1 VTRTIAVTGAALL
14 AACSQAPQQPQAA
27 NVAAESTA
35 ATPAPAETAAVE
47 ATPIPAATPSSP
59 GPTPTLTRD
68 VGEPAVPEPGAP
80 IPTTSLP
87 EGPFAPDSG
96 QAGADVVQTYVAL
109 LEQGKVRQAL
119 KLWDKGAAAPSAA
132 SFNRYREFHANVG
145 GPGRIEG
152 AAGSRYVTVPV
163 QFSGTL
169 RSGRP
174 FVEKGT
180 VTLRRVG
187 EVDGATPAQKRWHI
201 YSVDVK
207 PSAAPVRGQRQP
219 PADRGG
225 A

>member
-1 VTRTIAVTGAALL
+1 MTRAVALTGAALL
-14 AACSQAPQQPQAA
+14 AACSQAPQPANTQPDVAENAPAPSAEPTGAPASEPSEAA
-27 NVAAESTA
+27 P
-35 ATPAPAETAAVE
+35 TPAPA
-47 ATPIPAATPSSP
+47 PS
-59 GPTPTLTRD
+59 PTLTRD

-109 LEQGKVRQAL
+109 LEQGKVRPAL
-119 KLWDKGAAAPSAA
+119 KLWDEGAAAPSAA

-187 EVDGATPAQKRWHI
+187 EVDGATPAQKRGHI